1 MSATMEDDQMAYLE
15 ISEIK
20 RDWIWRYRSFVISLM
35 VVWIMVKA
43 VFNLEVGMRS
53 PDERKVGEAKYRAL
67 ENSDREG
74 LKSREKNICVEASE
88 GEVRGI

>member
-1 MSATMEDDQMAYLE
+1 
-15 ISEIK
+15 
-20 RDWIWRYRSFVISLM
+20 
-35 VVWIMVKA
+35 MVKA